1 MASSLR
7 TVASVLPMLLP
18 CGRYTLTSTSGRS
31 EPGKNCFS
39 TSTTMPA
46 TDSASTPSVPNTTDL
61 RQVTHQVISAR
72 RRRYIGV

>member
-39 TSTTMPA
+39 TSIAMPTTA
-46 TDSASTPSVPNTTDL
+46 SANRPTVPNTTDL
-61 RQVTHQVISAR
+61 RQVTHQVIRAR